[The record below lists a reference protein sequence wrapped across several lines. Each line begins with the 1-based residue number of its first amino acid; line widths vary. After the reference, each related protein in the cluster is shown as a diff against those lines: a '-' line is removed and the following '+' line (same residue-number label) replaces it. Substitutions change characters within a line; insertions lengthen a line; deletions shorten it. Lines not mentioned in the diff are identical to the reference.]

1 MTDKIKK
8 LREERANAAL
18 EMRKML
24 NLAEDEKREL
34 TSDENLKYQQFN
46 KVIDDNAEKIT
57 REERLVSIEIE
68 MNENAN
74 KRIDEGGTHNQ
85 NSKKEA
91 REIIESVS
99 RKGLDS
105 VSKTELEEARC
116 DVYSRYLLGED
127 IRAESRALQM
137 DSDIYGGYLIAPQQF
152 VNTLI
157 MGVDN
162 DVFIRQ
168 FATKN
173 TVINATSL
181 GMPSLDNDPADPAW
195 TAEIATGTEDST
207 MSFGKRELNPH
218 PLAKLIKLSNK
229 LLRATSSGAE
239 ALVNDRLRYKFSVVE
254 ENAYLNGTGV
264 NQPLGVMVASNDGI
278 TTSQDVSTGNTASTP
293 TFDGLIECKYSL
305 KAQYWNRIRWI
316 FHRDCLKLIRKLKD
330 GEGQYIWKES
340 GVDGLQKR
348 LR

>member
-99 RKGLDS
+99 RKGLAS
-105 VSKTELEEARC
+105 V
-116 DVYSRYLLGED
+116 
-127 IRAESRALQM
+127 
-137 DSDIYGGYLIAPQQF
+137 
-152 VNTLI
+152 
-157 MGVDN
+157 
-162 DVFIRQ
+162 
-168 FATKN
+168 
-173 TVINATSL
+173 
-181 GMPSLDNDPADPAW
+181 
-195 TAEIATGTEDST
+195 
-207 MSFGKRELNPH
+207 
-218 PLAKLIKLSNK
+218 
-229 LLRATSSGAE
+229 
-239 ALVNDRLRYKFSVVE
+239 
-254 ENAYLNGTGV
+254 
-264 NQPLGVMVASNDGI
+264 
-278 TTSQDVSTGNTASTP
+278 
-293 TFDGLIECKYSL
+293 
-305 KAQYWNRIRWI
+305 
-316 FHRDCLKLIRKLKD
+316 
-330 GEGQYIWKES
+330 
-340 GVDGLQKR
+340 
-348 LR
+348 